1 MMRFLLDTNVWI
13 DALRRSNA
21 NVLERMR
28 VTRADDIVLSSIVL
42 GELRV
47 GAGKSTSIRRTDAV
61 KQLEQAYQVVG
72 TGASEAALYA
82 DIRLELEA
90 IGQPIGPNDLW
101 IAAQARA
108 NDCVLVTANTREFSR
123 VPLLQVE
130 DWRV

>member
-1 MMRFLLDTNVWI
+1 
-13 DALRRSNA
+13 
-21 NVLERMR
+21 MR
-28 VTRADDIVLSSIVL
+28 VTRADDIVLTSIVL

-47 GAGKSTSIRRTDAV
+47 SAGKSTSMRRTNAV
-61 KQLEQAYQVVG
+61 KQLEQAYRVVE
-72 TGASEAALYA
+72 TGAAEAALYA

-130 DWRV
+130 DWRL